1 MPSLFVS
8 TSVTTQLAVS
18 FALVLKDIYLRLTKG
33 IAQVNSNTNRLA
45 DLATERE
52 RHLTTG
58 KRAKTTKLDFRC
70 PICRSAIGQASC
82 LICARR
88 RQLTFPFRC

>member
-33 IAQVNSNTNRLA
+33 IAQVNSNTNRL
-45 DLATERE
+45 
-52 RHLTTG
+52 
-58 KRAKTTKLDFRC
+58 
-70 PICRSAIGQASC
+70 I
-82 LICARR
+82 
-88 RQLTFPFRC
+88 